1 MSPNASA
8 GTFSRRAFIE
18 RMGAGA
24 GALAAGMFFA
34 PPARSQFAL
43 TSPVVFG
50 RMFPDLGPANPAND
64 RVRAALRDIGKAR
77 GILDAADNL
86 AAGPVALIADP
97 ALSLNN
103 PNNTTHTAG
112 TTFMGQFIDHDMT
125 FDTDVAARRP
135 DGARADSVNART
147 PALRPRLGLRRRAR
161 AGRRSSTSRA
171 ATGRKLRIES
181 GGLFEDL
188 PRARATARPSSPTR
202 ATTRT

>member
-64 RVRAALRDIGKAR
+64 RVRAALRDIGKAG
-77 GILDAADNL
+77 GILDAAD
-86 AAGPVALIADP
+86 
-97 ALSLNN
+97 
-103 PNNTTHTAG
+103 TW
-112 TTFMGQFIDHDMT
+112 
-125 FDTDVAARRP
+125 
-135 DGARADSVNART
+135 
-147 PALRPRLGLRRRAR
+147 
-161 AGRRSSTSRA
+161 
-171 ATGRKLRIES
+171 
-181 GGLFEDL
+181 
-188 PRARATARPSSPTR
+188 PRARSGSSPTR
-202 ATTRT
+202 R